1 MHHHPANP
9 FRSVRKM
16 LQAQTI
22 RTRHLP
28 TRRENYSSQPRPAIH
43 AGMIGSLASKSF
55 YVHRSRAKRLMQ
67 QKACHDGIHDS
78 PRKNGLILGR
88 LGKPIHGSRDE
99 MIKIDLT
106 DWISRLRN
114 EASLAEAGLR

>member
-1 MHHHPANP
+1 MRTEARNGFKYLAHLRRMHHHPANP

-67 QKACHDGIHDS
+67 QKACHDGMQDS
-78 PRKNGLILGR
+78 PRKNGPILGH
-88 LGKPIHGSRDE
+88 LGKPGSPIE
-99 MIKIDLT
+99 
-106 DWISRLRN
+106 
-114 EASLAEAGLR
+114 E